1 MRMYKIGVVSLL
13 ALVLLSCRSEAPKDS
28 WKKMN
33 YPVLM
38 SLKGRGGNV
47 RAVQNGSSLTVSYPN
62 ERVIENLTVLAF
74 TNRDGSNKPLA
85 LEKIITDVELPNGGN
100 PYDGDIA
107 FDMGMA
113 GTFQLE
119 VIANA
124 YKDEDSKS
132 AFLAKLKQGMSYD
145 QFKNVLFDSALPQ
158 NNETGFTMLG
168 AEPVKVTT
176 QKGNPAHAGKILLRR
191 LACRFD
197 VFNKLPDELALTK
210 VTLQNQIIGSY
221 IVTQRDIPT
230 GADGGTKTY
239 DANGSWFTSTLVSG
253 GIYSYENPKAGAT
266 KLLLQGTFNGQD
278 WEKTIELKT
287 EDGNELATMRNHI
300 YRIILTKGNGTI
312 PGGSNPADADKVN
325 YLIEVIDWNEDADMD
340 YDDNDV
346 MDAELRTN
354 PLSYVAET
362 NVNVDGNGFVS
373 DPLANDLSGYWDWT
387 SALSL
392 FSDVEWEGKQY
403 HLPTMEEWKAIVP
416 EAAGNVRFNEELN
429 KKLTETVFLSGER
442 MDCVQEFKG
451 TTDDNVCYALR
462 FKGTEFQ
469 SAWKYELVLQGENG
483 CMMRITSRNVIDGVT
498 IDQIATEAFW
508 KPDKLRDVV
517 RIFPLSG
524 YMEERKGELE
534 VDLRGSYG
542 YFWSASRGGGG
553 NPAYLGVFYMGACS
567 GYEIGPREVF
577 TIRLFKG
584 AGRKVFSKYTFTA
597 DTKEFL
603 SSGGRSNVT
612 GKLTV
617 YAGTN
622 TSGTVLSSEPIYNSF
637 YTLSYKSGDA
647 SQITVNDAKKSFEV
661 TAGNKVEAFTLKATP
676 KYAPQ
681 AAQDIEIL
689 RSDNPL
695 LLMAEYNVNQ
705 DGDDFVT
712 NLYAN
717 SLSGYFDFD
726 TALRRFARIRI
737 NEVAYH
743 LPTFDEWKAIAPQNA
758 LVLFNGDVQYE
769 DIESMWDETVIAGER
784 ITCKQE
790 IKGIEQGVCYAL
802 RFKGTRYQTAWKYEK
817 VQHKAY
823 HTLRITARN
832 VPDGVT
838 IDQITTE
845 DFWQHNQE
853 RDVVR
858 TIPACGY
865 TTTGNGSATSF
876 PESIEIGN
884 YWSATKGDASG
895 YAHYFMFTNDL
906 VGPATYM
913 PAQYGLTVR
922 LFKDLP

>member
-1 MRMYKIGVVSLL
+1 MYKIGVVALL
-13 ALVLLSCRSEAPKDS
+13 ALVLLSCRSEAPKDA

-33 YPVLM
+33 YPVLV

-47 RAVQNGSSLTVSYPN
+47 RAVQKGSSLTVSYPN
-62 ERVIENLTVLAF
+62 ERVIENITVLAF
-74 TNRDGSNKPLA
+74 TNRDGINKPLA
-85 LEKIITDVELPNGGN
+85 LEKIITDVELPSGGD
-100 PYDGDIA
+100 PYNTDIA
-107 FDMGMA
+107 FEMGMA

-119 VIANA
+119 VMANA
-124 YKDEDSKS
+124 YKDEDGKS

-145 QFKNVLFDSALPQ
+145 QFKKVLFDGELPK
-158 NNETGFTMLG
+158 NNGTGFTMLG

-197 VFNKLPDELALTK
+197 VFNKLPDELVLTK
-210 VTLQNQIIGSY
+210 VTLQNQITGSY
-221 IVTQRDIPT
+221 MITQRDIPT
-230 GADGGTKTY
+230 GADGSAKTY

-253 GIYSYENPKAGAT
+253 GIYSYENPNTGAT

-287 EDGNELATMRNHI
+287 EDGSELATMRNHI
-300 YRIILTKGNGTI
+300 YRIILTKGNGTL
-312 PGGSNPADADKVN
+312 PGGTDPSDADKVN
-325 YLIEVIDWNEDADMD
+325 YHIEVIDWNEDADMD
-340 YDDNDV
+340 YNDNDV

-362 NVNVDGNGFVS
+362 NVNADGNGFVS
-373 DPLANDLSGYWDWT
+373 DPLANDLSGFWDWT

-403 HLPTMEEWKAIVP
+403 HLPTMEEWKAIIP
-416 EAAGNVRFNEELN
+416 ATAGNVRFDEELN
-429 KKLTETVFLSGER
+429 NKLTETVCLSGER

-451 TTDDNVCYALR
+451 TTRDNVCYALR
-462 FKGTEFQ
+462 FKGTEYQ
-469 SAWKYELVLQGENG
+469 SAWKYEWVSQDENNF
-483 CMMRITSRNVIDGVT
+483 MMRITSRNVMDGVT

-517 RIFPLSG
+517 RIFPNSG
-524 YMEERKGELE
+524 CMEERRGELE
-534 VDLRGSYG
+534 LSRRGIYG
-542 YFWSASRGGGG
+542 YFWTASRGENN
-553 NPAYLGVFYMGACS
+553 NPTYLGVYNMGSCS
-567 GYEIGPREVF
+567 GYEINPDALY

-597 DTKEFL
+597 DRKEFL
-603 SSGGRSNVT
+603 SSGGSANVT

-622 TSGTVLSSEPIYNSF
+622 TSGVVLSSEPIYNSF

-661 TAGNKVEAFTLKATP
+661 KTGNKVEAFTLKATP

-681 AAQDIEIL
+681 SAQDIEIL

-695 LLMAEYNVNQ
+695 LLMAEYNINQ

-717 SLSGYFDFD
+717 NLSGYFDFD
-726 TALRRFARIRI
+726 TAVRKFAHIRI

-758 LVLFNGDVQYE
+758 LVLFDGNVQYE
-769 DIESMWDETVIAGER
+769 DIESMRDETVIAGER
-784 ITCKQE
+784 ITCRQE
-790 IKGIEQGVCYAL
+790 VKGIEVGVCYAL

-838 IDQITTE
+838 IDQIATE
-845 DFWQHNQE
+845 AFWQRNKE

-865 TTTGNGSATSF
+865 TMTGNGSATSF
-876 PESIEIGN
+876 PGLIDFGN
-884 YWSATKGDASG
+884 YWSATEGDVRG
-895 YAHYFMFTNDL
+895 YAHYFTFTNEL
-906 VGPATYM
+906 VGPANYM